1 MYDKYPWQN
10 KLQDRLSLAEV
21 TSFARELHHDEAHIS
36 SLCEILCTSEDK
48 RSAYNAAWIL
58 FYLSKE
64 DKEIYLLPFYDRIAD
79 LAMSPTLR
87 IRRGL
92 ILSLLVTMPETDR
105 FRTDLFD
112 FCLTKMTDRKE
123 SDSSRSVMIKLAARM
138 CRPFPELRNELTT
151 CLELLSGEMKPSLSA
166 ACRNA
171 LKEIA
176 GKRKANRTDRVV
188 TRPVPVDCMSAD
200 NPSKVIKPQESSYTV
215 RPLEEKD
222 APEMQELF
230 QSTVLNVNLRDYTQ
244 EEVADWASCGNSL
257 AHWVKLLNEHRFT
270 GVFNDKGSLVG
281 FSSMNSTGYLHSMFV
296 HKDWQGRGIATRLLA
311 EVEGI
316 ARTYG
321 VTVITTE
328 VSLTA
333 RSFFEKK
340 GYKVIKEQKC
350 QANRLRLTNFV
361 MKKFL

>member
-1 MYDKYPWQN
+1 MYDKHPWKN
-10 KLQDRLSLAEV
+10 KLQDRLSKAEV
-21 TSFARELHHDEAHIS
+21 TSIARELHHDEAHIS
-36 SLCEILCTSEDK
+36 SLCEILCTSEDE

-112 FCLTKMTDRKE
+112 FCLNEMIDRKE
-123 SDSSRSVMIKLAARM
+123 SDSSRSVMIKLAAKM

-171 LKEIA
+171 LKKIT
-176 GKRKANRTDRVV
+176 KRSKTS
-188 TRPVPVDCMSAD
+188 SAD
-200 NPSKVIKPQESSYTV
+200 SVVNRSIPADNVAAGSPCKVVSRLKSNYTI

-270 GVFNDKGSLVG
+270 GAFNDKGSLVG

-321 VTVITTE
+321 VTAITTE